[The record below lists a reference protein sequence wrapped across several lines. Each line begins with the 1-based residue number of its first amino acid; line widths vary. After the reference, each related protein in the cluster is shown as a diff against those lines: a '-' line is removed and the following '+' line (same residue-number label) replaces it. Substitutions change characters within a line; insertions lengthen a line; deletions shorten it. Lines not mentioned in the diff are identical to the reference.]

1 MVTFSEDALAY
12 VGEKKSPVFIDVPY
26 KVSGCCFDMTEC
38 PAVRLGEPENA
49 ADYTRLDTQGVTL
62 YVPNCLPDPGALTI
76 RTRNL
81 LGFLLDT
88 VMEARERT
96 PQTSSHGVPRL

>member
-1 MVTFSEDALAY
+1 MIRFSQDAMAY
-12 VGEKKSPVFIDVPY
+12 IGEKKSPVFIDLPY

-38 PAVRLGEPENA
+38 PAVRFGEPTNTA
-49 ADYTRLDTQGVTL
+49 NYTRQDAQGVTL

-81 LGFLLDT
+81 LGFRSLVIDGWKLT
-88 VMEARERT
+88 
-96 PQTSSHGVPRL
+96 